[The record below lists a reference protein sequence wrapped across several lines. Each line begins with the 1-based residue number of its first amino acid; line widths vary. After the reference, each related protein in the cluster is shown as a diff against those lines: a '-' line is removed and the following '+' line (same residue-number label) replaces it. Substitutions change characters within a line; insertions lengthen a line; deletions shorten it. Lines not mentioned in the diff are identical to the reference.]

1 MPEPDLFVSLQSS
14 LGCGTLEWLAL
25 ALADVLMLLAGTQKP
40 STAGGKSFFFRV
52 QGPTGGKSLC
62 TICRVVPALA
72 LSLGWLG
79 AQIKLKSSESNE

>member
-40 STAGGKSFFFRV
+40 STAGGKSFFF
-52 QGPTGGKSLC
+52 
-62 TICRVVPALA
+62 
-72 LSLGWLG
+72 
-79 AQIKLKSSESNE
+79 SSSRANRRKIFMHHL